1 MKTTV
6 KFWIGLVLL
15 IILSPLGLIIPK
27 HFKAGSAWGEWGTDE
42 IQQLLGYLPKGLGK
56 LSSFW
61 KAPLPDYGFKS
72 WEGKGGP
79 YLSFAYIISA
89 LAGVGLV
96 LLIAWLIGK
105 TLVKKD
111 DQ

>member
-61 KAPLPDYGFKS
+61 KAPLPGYGS
-72 WEGKGGP
+72 H
-79 YLSFAYIISA
+79 SFAYIISA